1 MYQVFDSE
9 DAPFFKWMEKNPEG
23 YVLNT
28 KNFEKTSYA
37 YFHKS
42 NCGHIGGPI
51 EGNKSDPYTSK
62 DYIKVCST
70 NPQEL
75 LYWLKNNRENAIEH
89 IANCKDCEPNIDLNS
104 IESIFPSEKHIP
116 YHTEGAK
123 NKVTINSYERNA
135 KARKK
140 CLKHFGYSCA
150 VCGMNFKDQYKGI
163 EANPIHVH
171 HLNPI
176 SESNGERKINPT
188 EDLIPVC
195 PNCHAVI
202 HSSSELYSI
211 EEVKE
216 MLQN

>member
-1 MYQVFDSE
+1 MAQEFTSE
-9 DAPFFKWMEKNPEG
+9 DAPFFKWMNNNPDG
-23 YVLNT
+23 FVLNT
-28 KNFEKTSYA
+28 KKSEKSSYA

-51 EGNKSDPYTSK
+51 EGNGSNPYTSK

-70 NPQEL
+70 DPKDL
-75 LYWLKNNRENAIEH
+75 LNWIKLNRENAIEH
-89 IANCKDCEPNIDLNS
+89 AVNCKDCNPDIDLDS
-104 IESIFPSEKHIP
+104 INMAYPSEQHIP
-116 YHTEGAK
+116 SHMEGAK
-123 NKVTINSYERNA
+123 KEVTVNRYERDR

-140 CLKHFGYSCA
+140 CLEHHGYNCA
-150 VCGMNFKDQYKGI
+150 VCEMNFEERYEGL

-171 HLNPI
+171 HLDPI
-176 SESNGERKINPT
+176 SQANGEREVDPKK
-188 EDLIPVC
+188 DLVPVC

-202 HSSSELYSI
+202 HATSSIYSI